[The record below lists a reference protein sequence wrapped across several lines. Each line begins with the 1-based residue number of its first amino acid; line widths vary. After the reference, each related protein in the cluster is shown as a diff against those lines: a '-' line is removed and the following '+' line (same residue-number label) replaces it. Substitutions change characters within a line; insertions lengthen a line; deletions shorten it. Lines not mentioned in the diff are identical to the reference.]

1 MTAAPARRSVAV
13 VGGGFIGLA
22 SALHCL
28 SRGHAV
34 TLFEAAE
41 PGGRQAASYGN
52 AQTFASYAVVPV
64 NSPSI
69 FGRLPQMLANG
80 PLSLSSPILPWL
92 ATSHSWRWMA
102 HFLAHC
108 RPSEVEATTAALAT
122 LLVKERAETGWSI
135 PFQHLTPEERIRG
148 LGPAWAAAHDGNV
161 PQSHRLGCCYLFDS
175 LEEAEADV
183 ALRERHGVPKIKVLK
198 DRDAIVEL
206 EPALAPL
213 VDDWRPTSAPHSNGS
228 GSSRNPVLV
237 WFSDAWQA
245 ANPGLL
251 CANLAEA
258 VRRHPLGTVQ
268 VGARIM
274 GVEETT
280 TTTAASLAGSVSLT
294 DDKGRVSYFDDCVV
308 AGGARSL
315 AVLPVEDRR
324 LVPLDTERGYHV
336 TFVPTAD
343 RAYTDIE
350 PLLRRPVGSASL
362 GLYMTPT
369 KVPWHHILGEGG
381 GIDGGSDGSDR
392 TGGGAGSAPFPQAP
406 AIRVAGTVE
415 VGGLDAPPSPS
426 QFDYLERSA
435 KGLLPQ
441 LEDGFGW
448 RRWREGDWLGYRPT
462 LPDALP
468 VLGRSATSDRIILA
482 FGHQHVGW
490 TLGGLSGQ
498 VVADMVDNAA
508 KPTCGLDMQ
517 AFRADR
523 FRFAAGK
530 KQQKY
535 K

>member
-1 MTAAPARRSVAV
+1 
-13 VGGGFIGLA
+13 
-22 SALHCL
+22 
-28 SRGHAV
+28 
-34 TLFEAAE
+34 
-41 PGGRQAASYGN
+41 
-52 AQTFASYAVVPV
+52 
-64 NSPSI
+64 
-69 FGRLPQMLANG
+69 MLANG

-198 DRDAIVEL
+198 DRDAIV
-206 EPALAPL
+206 
-213 VDDWRPTSAPHSNGS
+213 
-228 GSSRNPVLV
+228 
-237 WFSDAWQA
+237 
-245 ANPGLL
+245 
-251 CANLAEA
+251 
-258 VRRHPLGTVQ
+258 
-268 VGARIM
+268 GARIM

-294 DDKGRVSYFDDCVV
+294 DDKGCVSYFDDCVV

-381 GIDGGSDGSDR
+381 GIDGGSDGGDR